1 METRIPD
8 NKVID
13 QYTAQRY
20 MIWIERDSF
29 DPKETEY
36 SWSFKYHWENED
48 DPYITDFYHGN
59 VKLHKPLLNEEII
72 DACYE
77 SIPFGFRNDPLV
89 SEIKG

>member
-20 MIWIERDSF
+20 MIWVEDIDE
-29 DPKETEY
+29 EY
-36 SWSFKYHWENED
+36 NLSFKYHWENED

-59 VKLHKPLLNEEII
+59 VKLHKPLLNEEIF
-72 DACYE
+72 DACYA